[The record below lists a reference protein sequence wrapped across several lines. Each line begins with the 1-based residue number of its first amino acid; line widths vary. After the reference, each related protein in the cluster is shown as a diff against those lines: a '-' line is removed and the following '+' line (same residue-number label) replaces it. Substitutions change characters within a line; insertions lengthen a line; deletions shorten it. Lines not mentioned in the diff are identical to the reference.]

1 MAEQWGE
8 EMLPD
13 TPVPWAL
20 LPTMSVNSNV
30 AGIPLE
36 VQ

>member
-8 EMLPD
+8 EMLPN
-13 TPVPWAL
+13 TPVPQVL

-30 AGIPLE
+30 AGVPLE
-36 VQ
+36 AQ